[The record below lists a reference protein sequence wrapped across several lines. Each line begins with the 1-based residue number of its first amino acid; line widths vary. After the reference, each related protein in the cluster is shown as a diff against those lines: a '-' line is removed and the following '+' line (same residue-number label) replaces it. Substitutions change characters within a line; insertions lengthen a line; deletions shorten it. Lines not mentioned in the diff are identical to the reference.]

1 VPSGACFE
9 VTLPVCAA
17 PVGAAQTTHQITDA
31 APVSAATP
39 A

>member
-9 VTLPVCAA
+9 ATLAVCAA
-17 PVGAAQTTHQITDA
+17 PVGAAQTTHQITDT
-31 APVSAATP
+31 APVSTATP